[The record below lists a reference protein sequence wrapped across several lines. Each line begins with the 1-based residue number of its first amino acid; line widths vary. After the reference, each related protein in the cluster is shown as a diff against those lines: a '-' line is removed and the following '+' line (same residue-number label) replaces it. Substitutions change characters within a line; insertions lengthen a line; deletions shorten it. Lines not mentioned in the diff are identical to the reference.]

1 MRMTKLPEMI
11 CATIIFILFC
21 FFITEAKAEDKFL
34 SYQFNQNV
42 IIRISNVPCKVPKM
56 DVKKYPHAAV
66 AMRIDRQYMF
76 GCFTHKGDDIV
87 IQWAGEG
94 SDQTILPANAFLMDN

>member
-1 MRMTKLPEMI
+1 MSKLHDI
-11 CATIIFILFC
+11 IVATIVFLLFY
-21 FFITEAKAEDKFL
+21 FFVADSRAEDKFL

-42 IIRISNVPCKVPKM
+42 IIRISNIACKVPKM
-56 DVKKYPHAAV
+56 DTKKYPYAAV
-66 AMRIDRQYMF
+66 AARIDKQYMF

-87 IQWAGEG
+87 IQWAGDG